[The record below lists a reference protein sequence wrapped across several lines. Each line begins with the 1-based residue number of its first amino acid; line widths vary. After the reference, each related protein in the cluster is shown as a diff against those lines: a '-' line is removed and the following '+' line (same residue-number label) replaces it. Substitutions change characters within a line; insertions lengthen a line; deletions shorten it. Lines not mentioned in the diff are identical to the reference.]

1 MKTILI
7 LIIFVLI
14 ISPGEHAL
22 GQATPEKLVPFP
34 DFATYQPEMSELA
47 LELSLQM
54 DDLESMHGSIIDGER
69 HIRYESV
76 DMDVRIYTTS
86 RSIHEVRDLYFDMM
100 LQTMKPEGMP
110 ADALDRLED
119 FLEYEVFYEIE
130 EQLMLD
136 FDLDLVESYYREAG
150 LTAILDWITCY
161 RELLP
166 EIEDKSAESFM
177 IEMNELQLRR
187 PDTIR
192 DGTNFYIIEVEVEQP
207 YVNVVDCR
215 LVDETIII
223 YNIYRMVATVE

>member
-7 LIIFVLI
+7 LITFVLI
-14 ISPGEHAL
+14 MSPGEYAL
-22 GQATPEKLVPFP
+22 GQAAPEQLVPFP
-34 DFATYQPEMSELA
+34 DFATYQPEMSKLA
-47 LELSLQM
+47 LELSRQM
-54 DDLESMHGSIIDGER
+54 EDIESMSGSIIDGGR

-86 RSIHEVRDLYFDMM
+86 RPIHEVRDLYFDMM
-100 LQTMKPEGMP
+100 LQTMKSEGMP
-110 ADALDRLED
+110 ADALEQLED

-130 EQLMLD
+130 EEPMLD

-166 EIEDKSAESFM
+166 EIEDKTAESFM

-223 YNIYRMVATVE
+223 YNIYRMVAAVE

>member
-7 LIIFVLI
+7 LVIFVFI
-14 ISPGEHAL
+14 ISPSEHAL
-22 GQATPEKLVPFP
+22 GQATPEQLVPFP
-34 DFATYQPEMSELA
+34 DFATYQPEMSKLA
-47 LELSLQM
+47 LELSSQM
-54 DDLESMHGSIIDGER
+54 EDIDSMHGSIIDGER
-69 HIRYESV
+69 HIRYESI

-86 RSIHEVRDLYFDMM
+86 RPIHEVRDLYFDMM

-110 ADALDRLED
+110 ADALEQLED

-166 EIEDKSAESFM
+166 EIEDKTAESFM

-187 PDTIR
+187 PETIR

-207 YVNVVDCR
+207 YVNIVDCR